1 MKSSEVKVPWAE
13 GLHARAA
20 SRVVLLAKEFR
31 ANVQLRCGEKVA
43 SARSIIGIM
52 LLCAAMGA
60 SVQVEADG
68 PDEDQAVQAVAEL
81 FQSGR

>member
-1 MKSSEVKVPWAE
+1 MKSSEVKVLWAD

-20 SRVVLLAKEFR
+20 SRVVMLAKEFR

-52 LLCAAMGA
+52 LLCAAMG
-60 SVQVEADG
+60 VEADG
-68 PDEDQAVQAVAEL
+68 PDEDQAVQAVTEL
-81 FQSGR
+81 FQAGK